1 MIRSRHFRFL
11 WFPSVQAF
19 SCLFFLISSFLCAAS
34 PFQLLH
40 SSSNTLTVEFRLP
53 KPDRQASFS
62 QLIGI
67 PAGSKPRVT
76 VTSLKL
82 VGSPDTNANS
92 SPNSVSVAPIGIIRD
107 QYIAR
112 IDVQPFHTNKI
123 HEILQFQIDFDSP
136 PIIRTTDRNS
146 PYFEDFFRSNLLN
159 YHQALNWRNVPQPT
173 HTAPARALADFPQY
187 KVFVSKTGLYKIES
201 ADLTNLGIDLKTVDL
216 SSIRIENRG
225 LKVGAHVID
234 QNHNDY
240 FDNTDGIVFYGEKI
254 INNKFTDENVYWVSW
269 NSDDPSS
276 LIDSIDV
283 APKDKDATVPIA
295 FKKTEHFEK
304 DYYHDPLVEVK
315 SEFVDHYFWMRFTG
329 GTDAKTRE
337 KSFRIDLPGAVPRT
351 KISRRGELRIK
362 FQGISTR
369 ANATHRAWIRLSGK
383 SLSPA
388 VEWRKQGAP
397 LLIRQ
402 FDQNA
407 VLHHDSPNFLNI
419 LAGDNNNTPVNR
431 VDFYLDWAELDY
443 WHSFR
448 AYDGK
453 LEFNSDTEPPT
464 VGGTTRFQIDGFS
477 RKEIDLYR
485 IRKGSLV
492 AKLHNMWI
500 DEFEEGNYRVTFEDR
515 VDQPTTYFA
524 ADRITYSYIDKL
536 VPAKTSDLKN
546 PTNQADYIVISHTNF
561 FDSIQPLVKYRESQ
575 GMKVKIVDIDIIYD
589 QFSHGLFNPNAIQKF
604 LRYAYVNW
612 RKPAPT
618 FVLLVGDAHYDYKG
632 SIVQVYRKDYDKK
645 YNLYPIFVPTFHG
658 WSPESGE
665 TAMDHRFVL
674 LSGDDRLPDM
684 YIGRLPSQYPHELDV
699 VVKKIINY
707 EKNLKRGPWQGRIVE
722 IADNEIDNPGQD
734 DIFEKTREDLIQNV
748 IPVSYD
754 TKKVYLRE
762 IVSPLRTN
770 KIIMDSINEGV
781 LVLEYAG
788 HGSTQTWADE
798 AIFRIEDARALRNKY
813 LPFILATT
821 CLNGQFDK
829 PLQFGQYCLVDQ
841 FIFSEYGAVA
851 CLSATRL
858 TYGSANAEFDKEI
871 FRAMLSE
878 NHETLGAIIAT
889 AKTRFISKA
898 STRWVP
904 GAEQY
909 TLFGDP
915 ATRLAIPEL
924 KVNVELTELVVDPNK
939 ELVVHRNS
947 IGRSLLNKSGKLD
960 FKIEAGFSTEN
971 MKVSA
976 NFPASA
982 KAQLLI
988 RERDNIT
995 VWQGEFGDVRISIPR
1010 GTSFGEGT
1018 IRAITYDENYT
1029 AIGGSR
1035 FWIHQPLIYDIR
1047 ENMDHL
1053 VTNTLDLQAQIVD
1066 NEGSD
1071 GIASVKVVWSDTQN
1085 FVDNTY
1091 RMIPDPNPPG
1101 STVKKGTWYRIE
1113 KPIPL
1118 PKGGRVVRYTIHV
1131 KDVSNYSISSK
1142 RKIVDVPEGTNLAIA
1157 SSANQIAPIRYRYS
1171 TSLKK
1176 HTLIADIVN
1185 DGGRPVNS
1193 AIEVWFSEG
1202 DADKNAD
1209 QQIDRDALTLG
1220 HVDILPSDWKSG
1232 ARSLQETTAVLVL
1245 NTPLSTGLHKIYV
1258 FADPEDSED
1267 DHGDFI
1273 TGKIDEPRSF
1283 DNRSFTILI
1292 VNEFTLKTDEPLIAR
1307 SIDHVFRASFEA
1319 GALAG
1324 VPAISISVDEV
1335 ILPKSFQP
1343 DLFPA
1348 PTPRLTNLVKAVS
1361 DSNYSAYKINLLS
1374 DKAYLTRPT
1383 QVDFLLSLDQLHNKI
1398 QNRDGLYL
1406 NQADHYEKFKAALNR
1421 EVESISMY
1429 RWKTDIKAWQ
1439 RIDSKVKLDTDIP
1452 DEHGNFPIFQEKF
1465 VTPTR
1470 AENRNLSKLSKSQ
1483 IHIDPNLTP
1492 IGQWVILFLNKHS
1505 YEVLIKLKGSSVIEK
1520 LGQNGYVNRT
1530 FKDEILGLELNL
1542 NDVGSDQEFEFGDVL
1557 IFETEVN
1564 VNGQVQVDSLRKTN
1578 AGNGIGYANVS
1589 QDYPEEFLPGA
1600 WLIFFTQHDRFE
1612 IHDGL
1617 NTPIR
1622 YLHGSPVVGRVNQP
1636 LTLKAIGIDLLI
1648 NSGDR
1653 SFQFGDKMKF
1663 STSLVGVLSTTVT
1676 ELTPLTLSYN
1686 TDRAPP
1692 KIKLWVDGEEREPKS
1707 QIEPRPEISIL
1718 LQDVNGI
1725 DTDSF
1730 SIQLSKDEGPF
1741 AEVNDFEIANKNNP
1755 AIISIEYE
1763 PILFIGRY
1771 LFRVRVK
1778 DLNGNKLGGDFT
1790 EFLYRVD
1797 KNPDLYPPEI
1807 DMYVNDTPLVNGT
1820 VLREQPKFDITINDD
1835 KGLDAKTIKLF
1846 FNVEGNQLEEL
1857 TLKSF
1862 DIIFDPAIPT
1872 QANMYFAPD
1881 TPNANY
1887 QIRVTVQDK
1896 SGNLAES
1903 PDINFQIDE
1912 PVKVAKILNIPNPIK
1927 NQTFFTYELT
1937 QAPYSVEIKIYTV
1950 GGRLIRTISDAS
1962 AKRGYNE
1969 QYWNARDEDGI
1980 RLANGTYFY
1989 KVKVQIE
1996 DQHFEKIKRLA
2007 VLR

>member
-1 MIRSRHFRFL
+1 MIRPWHFRFL
-11 WFPSVQAF
+11 HISSVQIW
-19 SCLFFLISSFLCAAS
+19 CCFFFFTSGLLRAAS

-53 KPDRQASFS
+53 KSDRQASFS
-62 QLIGI
+62 QLIGA
-67 PAGSKPRVT
+67 PVGSNPRVT

-82 VGSPDTNANS
+82 VGSSNTSTTS
-92 SPNSVSVAPIGIIRD
+92 SLNSVSVALVGMIRD

-112 IDVQPFHTNKI
+112 IDVQPFHTSQI
-123 HEILQFQIDFDSP
+123 YETLQFRIDFDSP
-136 PIIRTTDRNS
+136 SIIRTTGKHS

-159 YHQALNWRNVPQPT
+159 YYQALNWRITPQPIYA
-173 HTAPARALADFPQY
+173 APARTLAESPRY
-187 KVFVSKTGLYKIES
+187 KVFIEKTGLYKIEPS
-201 ADLTNLGIDLKTVDL
+201 DLTNLGIDLETVDL

-225 LKVGAHVID
+225 LKVGAHAID
-234 QNHNDY
+234 QNHNGH
-240 FDNTDGIVFYGEKI
+240 FDGRDGIVFYAEEI
-254 INNKFTDENVYWVSW
+254 INNKFTDENVYWLSW
-269 NSDDPSS
+269 NSDDPSTPID
-276 LIDSIDV
+276 LINV
-283 APKDKDATVPIA
+283 APKDQGAKVPIA
-295 FKKTEHFEK
+295 FKKTEHFEQ
-304 DYYHDPLVEVK
+304 DYHHDPLVEVK
-315 SEFVDHYFWMRFTG
+315 SEFVDHYFWIRFTG
-329 GTDAKTRE
+329 GTSVKARE
-337 KSFRIDLPGAVPRT
+337 KSLPIELPYAVPRT

-362 FQGISTR
+362 LQGISTKG
-369 ANATHRAWIRLSGK
+369 NASHRARIQLSGK
-383 SLSPA
+383 TLTPP

-397 LLIRQ
+397 LIVRQ

-407 VLHHDSPNFLNI
+407 ILHHDSPNFLSI
-419 LAGDNNNTPVNR
+419 FAEDNNNTPQSK

-443 WHSFR
+443 WHTFSANNGR
-448 AYDGK
+448 LK
-453 LEFNSDTEPPT
+453 FNSDTEPPT
-464 VGGTTRFQIDGFS
+464 IGGTTRFQVDGFS

-485 IRKGSLV
+485 IRKGSLI
-492 AKLHNMWI
+492 AKLHDMQI
-500 DEFEEGNYRVTFEDR
+500 DEFQEQKYRITFEDK
-515 VDQPTTYFA
+515 VSQPTTYFA
-524 ADRITYSYIDKL
+524 IDPIAYHYIREL

-546 PTNQADYIVISHTNF
+546 PTNQTDYIVISHSNF
-561 FDSIQPLVKYRESQ
+561 FESVQPLVKYRESQ
-575 GMKVKIVDIDIIYD
+575 GMKVKIVDIDTIYD

-618 FVLLVGDAHYDYKG
+618 FVLLVGDAHYDYKE
-632 SIVQVYRKDYDKK
+632 SIVQVYNKDYNRK

-674 LSGDDRLPDM
+674 LSGDDSLPDM
-684 YIGRLPSQYPHELDV
+684 YIGRLPVQYPHELDV
-699 VVKKIINY
+699 AVKKIINY

-734 DIFEKTREDLIQNV
+734 DIFEKSREELIQNV

-770 KIIMDSINEGV
+770 KIIMDSIDEGV

-788 HGSTQTWADE
+788 HGGTQTWADE
-798 AIFRIEDARALRNKY
+798 AIFRIEDAQALRNKY

-829 PLQFGQYCLVDQ
+829 PLQFGQYCLIDQ

-871 FRAMLSE
+871 FPAMLSE
-878 NHETLGAIIAT
+878 NHETLGSIIAT

-898 STRWVP
+898 STRWIP
-904 GAEQY
+904 GVEQY

-915 ATRLAIPEL
+915 ATRLAVPEL
-924 KVNVELTELVVDPNK
+924 KVNVELKELVIDPNK
-939 ELVVHRNS
+939 ELVILQNS
-947 IGRSLLNKSGKLD
+947 IGRNLLNSSGKLD
-960 FKIEAGFSTEN
+960 FKIDTGFNTEN
-971 MKVSA
+971 MTVSA
-976 NFPASA
+976 NFPASS
-982 KAQLLI
+982 KGQLLI
-988 RERDNIT
+988 RKRNNIT
-995 VWQGEFGDVRISIPR
+995 VWQGEFGDIRISVPR
-1010 GTSFGEGT
+1010 DTSFGEGVV
-1018 IRAITYDENYT
+1018 RAIAYNENYT
-1029 AIGGSR
+1029 AIGASR
-1035 FWIHQPLIYDIR
+1035 FWIHQPIIHDIR

-1066 NEGSD
+1066 NKGVD
-1071 GIASVKVVWSDTQN
+1071 GIESVQVMWSDTQD

-1101 STVKKGTWYRIE
+1101 ATVRNGKWYRIE

-1118 PKGGRVVRYTIHV
+1118 PKGGRVIRYTIYV
-1131 KDVSNYSISSK
+1131 KDVSNYSIVSK
-1142 RKIVDVPEGTNLAIA
+1142 RRVVDVPEGANLAIA
-1157 SSANQIAPIRYRYS
+1157 SSADEIAPIRYHYS
-1171 TSLKK
+1171 SKLRK

-1185 DGGRPVNS
+1185 DGGRPVNT

-1209 QQIDRDALTLG
+1209 QQIDRDAATLG
-1220 HVDILPSDWKSG
+1220 HVNVLPNDWKPG
-1232 ARSLQETTAVLVL
+1232 ARSLQETKAVLVL

-1258 FADPEDSED
+1258 FADPESPGD
-1267 DHGDFI
+1267 DHKDFI

-1283 DNRSFTILI
+1283 DNKSFAILI
-1292 VNEFTLKTDEPLIAR
+1292 VNEFTLKADEPLIAQ
-1307 SIDHVFRASFEA
+1307 SIDHVFRASFDA

-1348 PTPRLTNLVKAVS
+1348 PTPRLTNLVQAVS
-1361 DSNYSAYKINLLS
+1361 DTNYSAYKIDLLS
-1374 DKAYLTRPT
+1374 DKAYLTKPT
-1383 QVDFLLSLDQLHNKI
+1383 QIDLLLNLDYLQNKI
-1398 QNRDGLYL
+1398 QNKYGLYL
-1406 NQADHYEKFKAALNR
+1406 DQPDHYEKFKVALNR

-1429 RWKTDIKAWQ
+1429 RWKADIKAWQ
-1439 RIDSKVKLDTDIP
+1439 RIDSEVKLDTKAP
-1452 DEHGNFPIFQEKF
+1452 DEHGNFPIFRERF

-1470 AENRNLSKLSKSQ
+1470 VDNRNLSKINKSQ

-1492 IGQWVILFLNKHS
+1492 IGLWVVLFLNKHS
-1505 YEVLIKLKGSSVIEK
+1505 YEVLIKTKGSSTSEK

-1530 FKDEILGLELNL
+1530 FKDEILGLELNI
-1542 NDVGSDQEFEFGDVL
+1542 NDVGSDQQFEFGDVL
-1557 IFETEVN
+1557 VFKTEAD
-1564 VNGQVQVDSLRKTN
+1564 VNGQVQVNSLRKEN
-1578 AGNGIGYANVS
+1578 AGNGTGHANVS
-1589 QDYPEEFLPGA
+1589 EDYPEEFLPGD
-1600 WLIFFTQHDRFE
+1600 WLIFFTKPDRFE
-1612 IHDGL
+1612 IHDSL

-1622 YLHGSPVVGRVNQP
+1622 YLHGSPIVGRVNQP

-1653 SFQFGDKMKF
+1653 SFQFGDKIKF
-1663 STSLVGVLSTTVT
+1663 STSMVGVLSTEVT

-1686 TDRAPP
+1686 TDKVPP
-1692 KIKLWVDGEEREPKS
+1692 KMKLWVNGEEKKPKS
-1707 QIEPRPEISIL
+1707 QIEPRPEISVL

-1725 DTDSF
+1725 DINSF

-1741 AEVNDFEIANKNNP
+1741 AEVSNFEIANKDNP
-1755 AIISIEYE
+1755 AIISIEYK

-1771 LFRVRVK
+1771 LFRIRVK
-1778 DLNGNKLGGDFT
+1778 DLNGNKLGGNFA

-1797 KNPDLYPPEI
+1797 ENPDLYPPKI
-1807 DMYVNDTPLVNGT
+1807 DMYVNDDPFVDGM
-1820 VLREQPKFDITINDD
+1820 VLQEQPKFDIEINDD
-1835 KGLDAKTIKLF
+1835 KEIEAKTIKLF
-1846 FNVEGNQLEEL
+1846 FNAEGNQPEEL
-1857 TLKSF
+1857 TLKNF
-1862 DIIFDPAIPT
+1862 DMIFDPAIPT

-1881 TPNANY
+1881 IPNANY

-1903 PDINFQIDE
+1903 SDINFQIDE
-1912 PVKVAKILNIPNPIK
+1912 PVKVDKILNIPNPIE

-1937 QAPYSVEIKIYTV
+1937 QAPYSVEIKIYTI
-1950 GGRLIRTISDAS
+1950 GGRLIRTISEAS

-1969 QYWNARDEDGI
+1969 QHWNVRDENGI
-1980 RLANGTYFY
+1980 RLANGIYFY
-1989 KVKVQIE
+1989 KIKVQIE
-1996 DQHFEKIKRLA
+1996 NQHLEKIKRLA

>member
-1 MIRSRHFRFL
+1 MIRLRPFRFL
-11 WFPSVQAF
+11 QIIFVQIWFCS
-19 SCLFFLISSFLCAAS
+19 FFLISSLLHAAPS
-34 PFQLLH
+34 FQLLH
-40 SSSNTLTVEFRLP
+40 SDSNTLTVEFRLP
-53 KPDRQASFS
+53 KSDQQVSFS
-62 QLIGI
+62 QLIGT
-67 PAGSKPRVT
+67 PVGSNPKVT

-82 VGSPDTNANS
+82 VGSSDTNATS
-92 SPNSVSVAPIGIIRD
+92 SLTAVSVTPVGMIRD
-107 QYIAR
+107 QHIAQIEVR
-112 IDVQPFHTNKI
+112 PFHASQI
-123 HEILQFQIDFDSP
+123 YEILQFRIDFDSP
-136 PIIRTTDRNS
+136 SIIRITDRKS
-146 PYFEDFFRSNLLN
+146 PHFEDFFRSNLLN
-159 YHQALNWRNVPQPT
+159 YYQALNWRIVPQPI
-173 HTAPARALADFPQY
+173 HAAPARPSVESPRY
-187 KVFVSKTGLYKIES
+187 KVMIKKTGLYKILPS
-201 ADLTNLGIDLKTVDL
+201 DLSNIGIDLRTVDL
-216 SSIRIENRG
+216 RTIRIENRG
-225 LKVGAHVID
+225 LKIGAHAID
-234 QNHNDY
+234 QNHNGHLDGR
-240 FDNTDGIVFYGEKI
+240 DGIVFYAQKL
-254 INNKFTDENVYWVSW
+254 INNKFTDENVYWLSW
-269 NSDDPSS
+269 NSDDPSIP
-276 LIDSIDV
+276 IDLIDV
-283 APKDKDATVPIA
+283 APKDKNAKVPIA
-295 FKKTEHFEK
+295 FKKVEHFEK
-304 DYYHDPLVEVK
+304 DYFHDPLVEVK
-315 SEFVDHYFWMRFTG
+315 SEFIDHYFWMRFTG
-329 GTDAKTRE
+329 GENPKARE
-337 KSFRIDLPGAVPRT
+337 KNIRIDLPYAIPRT
-351 KISRRGELRIK
+351 KISRHAELRIK

-369 ANATHRAWIRLSGK
+369 SNASHRAWIRLSGK
-383 SLSPA
+383 SLAPP

-402 FDQNA
+402 FDQNSI
-407 VLHHDSPNFLNI
+407 LHHDSPNFLNV
-419 LAGDNNNTPVNR
+419 LAGDNNHTPLSK
-431 VDFYLDWAELDY
+431 VDFYLDWFELDY
-443 WHSFR
+443 WHAFR
-448 AYDGK
+448 AHQGR
-453 LEFNSDTEPPT
+453 LEFNSETEPRT
-464 VGGTTRFQIDGFS
+464 IGGTTRFQIDGFLGE
-477 RKEIDLYR
+477 EIDLYQ
-485 IRKGSLV
+485 IRKGSLS

-500 DEFEEGNYRVTFEDR
+500 DELQGNNYRVIFEDR
-515 VDQPTTYFA
+515 VGQPTAYFA
-524 ADRITYSYIDKL
+524 IDRAAYSYIGEL
-536 VPAKTSDLKN
+536 VQAKPSDLKN
-546 PTNQADYIVISHTNF
+546 PTNQADYIVISHSNF

-575 GMKVKIVDIDIIYD
+575 GMKVKIVDIDIVYD
-589 QFSHGLFNPNAIQKF
+589 QFSHGLFNPHAIQKF

-612 RKPAPT
+612 RKPAPA
-618 FVLLVGDAHYDYKG
+618 FVLLVGDAHWDYKR
-632 SIVQVYRKDYDKK
+632 SIVEVYRRDYNTK

-665 TAMDHRFVL
+665 TSMDHRFVL
-674 LSGDDRLPDM
+674 LSGEDSLPDM
-684 YIGRLPSQYPHELDV
+684 YIGRLAVQYPHELDE

-722 IADNEIDNPGQD
+722 VADNEIDNPGQD

-841 FIFSEYGAVA
+841 FIFSEYGAIA

-858 TYGSANAEFDKEI
+858 TYGSANAEFDIEL
-871 FRAMLSE
+871 FQAMLSE
-878 NHETLGAIIAT
+878 NHKTLGSIIAT
-889 AKTRFISKA
+889 AKTRFISNA
-898 STRWVP
+898 STRWIP

-924 KVNVELTELVVDPNK
+924 KVNVELQELVVDPDK
-939 ELVVHRNS
+939 ELIVRRNS
-947 IGRSLLNKSGKLD
+947 IGRGLLNPLGELD
-960 FKIEAGFSTEN
+960 FKIDTGFNTGN

-976 NFPASA
+976 NFPASS
-982 KAQLLI
+982 KDQLFI

-1018 IRAITYDENYT
+1018 VRAMAYNEDYT

-1035 FWIHQPLIYDIR
+1035 FWIHQPIIYDIR

-1066 NEGSD
+1066 NKGAD
-1071 GIASVKVVWSDTQN
+1071 GIESVKVVWSDTQN

-1101 STVKKGTWYRIE
+1101 STVRNGTWYRVE

-1142 RKIVDVPEGTNLAIA
+1142 RKIVEVPEGANLAVA
-1157 SSANQIAPIRYRYS
+1157 SSADQIAPIRYRYS
-1171 TSLKK
+1171 TELRK

-1185 DGGRPVNS
+1185 DGGRPVDT

-1209 QQIDRDALTLG
+1209 QQIDRDAATLG
-1220 HVDILPSDWKSG
+1220 YVNILPNDWKSG
-1232 ARSLQETTAVLVL
+1232 TRSLQEATAVLVL

-1258 FADPEDSED
+1258 FADPEAPED
-1267 DHGDFI
+1267 DHKDFI
-1273 TGKIDEPRSF
+1273 TGKLDEPRSF
-1283 DNRSFTILI
+1283 DNRSFAIFI
-1292 VNEFTLKTDEPLIAR
+1292 VNEFTLKANEPLIAR

-1319 GALAG
+1319 DALAG
-1324 VPAISISVDEV
+1324 VPAISISVDRV
-1335 ILPKSFQP
+1335 ILPRSFQP
-1343 DLFPA
+1343 GLFPA
-1348 PTPRLTNLVKAVS
+1348 PTPRLINLVKAVS
-1361 DSNYSAYKINLLS
+1361 DSSYSAYKIDLLS
-1374 DKAYLTRPT
+1374 NKAYLTKPT
-1383 QVDFLLSLDQLHNKI
+1383 QVDLLLSLDNLQSKI
-1398 QNRDGLYL
+1398 GSKYGWYPDM
-1406 NQADHYEKFKAALNR
+1406 ADHYEEFKAALNR
-1421 EVESISMY
+1421 EVESISVY
-1429 RWKTDIKAWQ
+1429 RWKADIKAWQ
-1439 RIDSKVKLDTDIP
+1439 RIDSRIKRDTEIP
-1452 DEHGNFPIFQEKF
+1452 DEHGNFPVFREKF
-1465 VTPTR
+1465 VTPAR
-1470 AENRNLSKLSKSQ
+1470 ADNQNLSKASKSQ

-1492 IGQWVILFLNKHS
+1492 IGQWVVLFLNRHS
-1505 YEVLIKLKGSSVIEK
+1505 YEVLIRPKGSNIIEK

-1530 FKDEILGLELNL
+1530 FKDEILGLELSI
-1542 NDVGSDQEFEFGDVL
+1542 NDVGSGQEFEFGDILV
-1557 IFETEVN
+1557 FETEVN
-1564 VNGQVQVDSLRKTN
+1564 TNGQVQVNSLRKEN

-1589 QDYPEEFLPGA
+1589 KDYPEEFRSGD

-1612 IHDGL
+1612 IHDSL

-1636 LTLKAIGIDLLI
+1636 LVLKAIGIDLLV
-1648 NSGDR
+1648 NSGDKP
-1653 SFQFGDKMKF
+1653 FQLGDKMKF
-1663 STSLVGVLSTTVT
+1663 STSMVGVISTEVT
-1676 ELTPLTLSYN
+1676 ELAPLTLSYN
-1686 TDRAPP
+1686 TDKVPP
-1692 KIKLWVDGEEREPKS
+1692 KINLWVDGEEKEPES
-1707 QIEPRPEISIL
+1707 QIEPRPEISML

-1725 DTDSF
+1725 DVDSF

-1741 AEVNDFEIANKNNP
+1741 AEVNDFKIANKDNP

-1771 LFRVRVK
+1771 LFRIRIK

-1790 EFLYRVD
+1790 EFLYHVD
-1797 KNPDLYPPEI
+1797 ENPDLYPPKI
-1807 DMYVNDTPLVNGT
+1807 DMYVNDVHFVDGM
-1820 VLREQPKFDITINDD
+1820 VLREQPKFDIEINDD
-1835 KGLDAKTIKLF
+1835 KGIESKTMKLF
-1846 FNVEGNQLEEL
+1846 FGVEGSQLEEL

-1862 DIIFDPAIPT
+1862 DIIFDPTIPT
-1872 QANMYFAPD
+1872 QANMHFAPD
-1881 TPNANY
+1881 IPNADY
-1887 QIRVTVQDK
+1887 QIRATVQDK

-1903 PDINFQIDE
+1903 PAIHFQIDE
-1912 PVKVAKILNIPNPIK
+1912 PIKVSRILNIPNPIK

-1937 QAPYSVEIKIYTV
+1937 QAPYSVEVKIYTV
-1950 GGRLIRTISDAS
+1950 SGRLIRTISDAS

-1969 QYWNARDEDGI
+1969 QYWNVRDEDGI

-1989 KVKVQIE
+1989 KVRIQIRN
-1996 DQHFEKIKRLA
+1996 QYLEKIERLA

>member
-1 MIRSRHFRFL
+1 MIRPGHFRSLRFPVAQIFL
-11 WFPSVQAF
+11 S
-19 SCLFFLISSFLCAAS
+19 FFLISNVLCDTP

-40 SSSNTLTVEFRLP
+40 SNSHTLTIEFRLP
-53 KPDRQASFS
+53 KHNRQASFS

-67 PAGSKPRVT
+67 PVGSKPRVT
-76 VTSLKL
+76 INSLKL
-82 VGSPDTNANS
+82 VGTPDTNANS
-92 SPNSVSVAPIGIIRD
+92 SSNSVRITPIGMIRD
-107 QYIAR
+107 QHIAR
-112 IDVQPFHTNKI
+112 IEVQPVQANQIYET
-123 HEILQFQIDFDSP
+123 LQFQIDFDSP
-136 PIIRTTDRNS
+136 TAIATTDRNS
-146 PYFEDFFRSNLLN
+146 PYFEDFFQSNLLN
-159 YHQALNWRNVPQPT
+159 YHQALNWRINPQQT
-173 HTAPARALADFPQY
+173 HTAPAKTLAESPRY
-187 KVFVSKTGLYKIES
+187 KIFVKKTGLYKIES
-201 ADLTNLGIDLKTVDL
+201 YDLTNLGIDLKTVDL

-225 LKVGAHVID
+225 LKVGAFAID
-234 QNHNDY
+234 NNHNDY
-240 FDNTDGIVFYGEKI
+240 LDTKDGIVFYGEKL
-254 INNKFTDENVYWVSW
+254 INNKFTDENVYWLSW
-269 NSDDPSS
+269 NSDDPSI
-276 LIDSIDV
+276 LIDLID
-283 APKDKDATVPIA
+283 AIPKDRNAKAPIA

-304 DYYHDPLVEVK
+304 DYYHDPLIEVK

-329 GTDAKTRE
+329 GADPVARE
-337 KSFRIDLPGAVPRT
+337 KSVRIDLPFAIPRA
-351 KISRRGELRIK
+351 KISRRGELRVK

-369 ANATHRAWIRLSGK
+369 SNAQHRAWIRLSGK
-383 SLSPA
+383 ALAPA

-419 LAGDNNNTPVNR
+419 LAGDNNHTPLSR

-443 WHSFR
+443 WHSFN
-448 AYDGK
+448 ADNGK
-453 LEFNSDTEPPT
+453 LQFNSDTEPPT
-464 VGGTTRFQIDGFS
+464 IGGATRFKIDGFS
-477 RKEIDLYR
+477 GKEIDLYR
-485 IRKGSLV
+485 IRKGSIV

-500 DEFEEGNYRVTFEDR
+500 DELEGKYRVTFEDQ
-515 VDQPTTYFA
+515 VNQPTTYFA
-524 ADRITYSYIDKL
+524 TERISYSYIDQL
-536 VPAKTSDLKN
+536 IPAKTSDLKN
-546 PTNQADYIVISHTNF
+546 PTNQADYIVISHSTF

-575 GMKVKIVDIDIIYD
+575 GMEVKIVDIDIIYD
-589 QFSHGLFNPNAIQKF
+589 QFSHGVFNPNAIQKF

-665 TAMDHRFVL
+665 TAMDHRFVT
-674 LSGDDRLPDM
+674 LSGDDSLPDM
-684 YIGRLPSQYPHELDV
+684 YIGRLPAQYPHELDI

-707 EKNLKRGPWQGRIVE
+707 EKNLQRGPWQGRIVE

-734 DIFEKTREDLIQNV
+734 DIFEKTREELIKNV
-748 IPVSYD
+748 IPPAYD

-781 LVLEYAG
+781 LVVEYAG
-788 HGSTQTWADE
+788 HGSAQTWADE
-798 AIFRIEDARALRNKY
+798 SIFRIEDARALRNKH

-841 FIFSEYGAVA
+841 FTFSEYGSVA

-878 NHETLGAIIAT
+878 SHETLGSIIAT
-889 AKTRFISKA
+889 AKTRFISNA
-898 STRWVP
+898 STRWIP

-924 KVNVELTELVVDPNK
+924 KINVELKELVVDPNK
-939 ELVVHRNS
+939 ELVIHRNS
-947 IGRSLLNKSGKLD
+947 IGRSTLNSSGKLD
-960 FKIEAGFSTEN
+960 FQIESGFNTEN
-971 MKVSA
+971 LKVAA
-976 NFPASA
+976 NFPASS
-982 KAQLLI
+982 KTQLLI
-988 RERDNIT
+988 RERNNIT
-995 VWQGEFGDVRISIPR
+995 VWQGEFGDVRISTPR
-1010 GTSFGEGT
+1010 GVSFGEGT
-1018 IRAITYDENYT
+1018 VRAIAYDENYT
-1029 AIGGSR
+1029 AVGGSR

-1066 NEGSD
+1066 NKGLD

-1091 RMIPDPNPPG
+1091 RMIPDQNPPG
-1101 STVKKGTWYRIE
+1101 PTIKNGTWYRIE

-1118 PKGGRVVRYTIHV
+1118 PKGGRVVRYTIHAR
-1131 KDVSNYSISSK
+1131 DVSNYIISSE
-1142 RKIVDVPEGTNLAIA
+1142 RKVVEVPEGANLAIA

-1171 TSLKK
+1171 PKLKK

-1232 ARSLQETTAVLVL
+1232 ARSLQETTAILVL

-1258 FADPEDSED
+1258 FADPEGPED

-1273 TGKIDEPRSF
+1273 TGKLDEPRSF
-1283 DNRSFTILI
+1283 DNRSFAILI
-1292 VNEFTLKTDEPLIAR
+1292 VNEFTLKVDEPLIAR
-1307 SIDHVFRASFEA
+1307 SIDHVFRANFEA
-1319 GALAG
+1319 GTLAG
-1324 VPAISISVDEV
+1324 VPAITISVDEV
-1335 ILPKSFQP
+1335 MLPKSFQP

-1361 DSNYSAYKINLLS
+1361 NPNYSAYKIGLLS
-1374 DKAYLTRPT
+1374 DKAHLTKPT
-1383 QVDFLLSLDQLHNKI
+1383 QIDLLLSLDQLQQKI
-1398 QNRDGLYL
+1398 QNKYGLYPG
-1406 NQADHYEKFKAALNR
+1406 QPDQYEKFKAALNR
-1421 EVESISMY
+1421 EVEAISVY
-1429 RWKTDIKAWQ
+1429 KWKENIKAWK
-1439 RIDSKVKLDTDIP
+1439 RIDSKVKRDMDIP
-1452 DEHGNFPIFQEKF
+1452 DEHGNFPIFKEKF
-1465 VTPTR
+1465 VTPTQ

-1505 YEVLIKLKGSSVIEK
+1505 YEVLIKPKGSSVIEK

-1557 IFETEVN
+1557 VFETAVN
-1564 VNGQVQVDSLRKTN
+1564 ANGQVQVDSLRKAN

-1589 QDYPEEFLPGA
+1589 KDYPEEFQPGD
-1600 WLIFFTQHDRFE
+1600 WLLFFIQHDRFE
-1612 IHDGL
+1612 IHDSL

-1653 SFQFGDKMKF
+1653 PFQFGDKMKF
-1663 STSLVGVLSTTVT
+1663 STSMVGVFSTKVT
-1676 ELTPLTLSYN
+1676 ELAPLTLSYN
-1686 TDRAPP
+1686 TDKVPP
-1692 KIKLWVDGEEREPKS
+1692 KMKLWVDGKEREPQS
-1707 QIEPRPEISIL
+1707 QIEPRPEIAML

-1725 DTDSF
+1725 DIDSF

-1741 AEVNDFEIANKNNP
+1741 AEVNDFKVANKDNP

-1771 LFRVRVK
+1771 LFRVRAQ
-1778 DLNGNKLGGDFT
+1778 DLNGNKLGGDFS
-1790 EFLYRVD
+1790 EFLYQVN
-1797 KNPDLYPPEI
+1797 KNPDLYPPKI
-1807 DMYVNDTPLVNGT
+1807 DMYVNDSPV
-1820 VLREQPKFDITINDD
+1820 VDRMILREQPKFDITINDD
-1835 KGLDAKTIKLF
+1835 KEIDAKTIKLF

-1862 DIIFDPAIPT
+1862 DITFDPANPT
-1872 QANMYFAPD
+1872 QANIYFAPD
-1881 TPNANY
+1881 IPNANY
-1887 QIRVTVQDK
+1887 QIRVTAQDK

-1903 PDINFQIDE
+1903 SDIVFQIDE
-1912 PVKVAKILNIPNPIK
+1912 TVKVAKILNIPNPIK
-1927 NQTFFTYELT
+1927 NETFFTYELT
-1937 QAPYSVEIKIYTV
+1937 QSPYSVEIKIYTV
-1950 GGRLIRTISDAS
+1950 AGRLIRTISDAS

-1969 QYWNARDEDGI
+1969 QHWNVRDEDGI

-1989 KVKVQIE
+1989 KIQVQIE
-1996 DQHFEKIKRLA
+1996 NKHLEEIKRLA